1 VIDATSPEGLETDSL
16 GRRTLPPRFDL
27 LIAVDRD
34 GCAMLVDWPE
44 VLGSYFDG
52 VFADDNGVTGV
63 PRDMGLWR
71 CTVEGWYADDRG
83 GNFPVVSYQRWWRGR
98 TFAAEGAPR
107 LLTAGEL
114 DAIRW
119 RVDPLRGGPGGDS
132 RQFIGVVRRDVPAL
146 LAHIAAQE
154 ARIAALEDASR
165 AVLNQERWV
174 DDGGIDKTPDKEDM
188 RALQTALDVGLGGT
202 DGD

>member
-1 VIDATSPEGLETDSL
+1 MIETTMPEGSETDSL

-44 VLGSYFDG
+44 ALGSYFDG

-83 GNFPVVSYQRWWRGR
+83 GSFPVVSYQRWWQGR
-98 TFAAEGAPR
+98 MYATGDTPH

-119 RVDPLRGGPGGDS
+119 RVVAATGGPAGDG

-146 LAHIAAQE
+146 LGHIAA
-154 ARIAALEDASR
+154 LDASGEG
-165 AVLNQERWV
+165 AN
-174 DDGGIDKTPDKEDM
+174 
-188 RALQTALDVGLGGT
+188 